1 MSFGLVN
8 IFPCL
13 SLMLSKV
20 VFSVFLKITL
30 CILLDYRFKVF
41 LYFEISFLQLIVV
54 CFVMMSCAF
63 FLVVLPM
70 VPSVFIQSLVNI
82 GLFGRLGM
90 VVCG

>member
-1 MSFGLVN
+1 MFFGLVN